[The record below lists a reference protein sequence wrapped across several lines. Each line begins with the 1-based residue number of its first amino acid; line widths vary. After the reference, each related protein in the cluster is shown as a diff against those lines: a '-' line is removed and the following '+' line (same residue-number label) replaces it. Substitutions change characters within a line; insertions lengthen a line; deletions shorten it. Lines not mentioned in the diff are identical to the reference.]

1 MPEDYRG
8 SIPLVV
14 GMEDEGETIRM
25 DRSGRGRVES
35 LSYEP
40 ESRQEGLP
48 AASLTGPS
56 SPFESRLREA
66 ARAHVEQRR
75 EPPGP
80 PQRKSPPEWLTKYM
94 EDEGLIEDRRFQSA
108 FDTGGP
114 DVATRDA
121 LEREQFRWRDGG

>member
-8 SIPLVV
+8 SIPLIV

-40 ESRQEGLP
+40 ERRQDGLP

-66 ARAHVEQRR
+66 ARAHVGQRSAT
-75 EPPGP
+75 PPP
-80 PQRKSPPEWLTKYM
+80 RRKAPPEWLTKYM

-121 LEREQFRWRDGG
+121 LEREQFRWGNGS